1 MEYKPKSPE
10 FTPVILGDDL
20 RKGTSSPA
28 AHLMV
33 TLASH
38 KMPETPPM
46 TPPLDKDQKDQS
58 AATYSHG
65 LLVQQQMQYVDSLA
79 KLRANHF
86 DETPDITV
94 SESTVE
100 SERERI
106 LSGLDM
112 PMPATPPLLSPQQS
126 APPLLP
132 SHMQQN
138 PSTTRSAFFRPSY
151 PRGPGSHTVTFAD
164 EAGSNSSDMSPPATP
179 KGHPLDGPG
188 SRQGLARYVDLNK
201 HMRQVEQSKEKLLGF
216 LGGSGAG
223 VAAGMK
229 GSGSELKRGKV
240 SPTSTL
246 LRE

>member
-138 PSTTRSAFFRPSY
+138 PSTSDPRTPEVLVPTPSL
-151 PRGPGSHTVTFAD
+151 
-164 EAGSNSSDMSPPATP
+164 SPMKRAPTLPTCHPLLLPKATP
-179 KGHPLDGPG
+179 LTDLDLV
-188 SRQGLARYVDLNK
+188 RDWLD
-201 HMRQVEQSKEKLLGF
+201 
-216 LGGSGAG
+216 
-223 VAAGMK
+223 
-229 GSGSELKRGKV
+229 
-240 SPTSTL
+240 TST
-246 LRE
+246 